1 MNMKKKLNKSDA
13 DKRTVLD
20 IFNAMDEEQK
30 KVVYFLVG
38 ESIDETKRKY
48 SDSKIR
54 MKIIKNLILKTDIS
68 FSKIA
73 EITEVSVGY
82 IYKINRDMKDKGDN

>member
-1 MNMKKKLNKSDA
+1 
-13 DKRTVLD
+13 
-20 IFNAMDEEQK
+20 
-30 KVVYFLVG
+30 
-38 ESIDETKRKY
+38 
-48 SDSKIR
+48 

-82 IYKINRDMKDKGDN
+82 VYKINRDMNNKGDN